1 MLEQLKL
8 THLHQK
14 LGDDEAV
21 TAYNKAIELNSRY
34 SDAWSNKGNAPC
46 QLSRFDEALKV
57 YEYAISIDSND
68 SGSKAWEGK
77 GDTLVK
83 LRMYDEAIKV
93 YDKAIEIN
101 PHDSEVRNKKNTLL
115 KQIK

>member
-21 TAYNKAIELNSRY
+21 TAYNKPIELNSRY

-46 QLSRFDEALKV
+46 QLSRFDEVLKA

-68 SGSKAWEGK
+68 SDSNAWEGK

-83 LRMYDEAIKV
+83 LGRSDEAIKV
-93 YDKAIEIN
+93 YDKAIELN
-101 PHDSEVRNKKNTLL
+101 SRYSDAWSNKGNAPC
-115 KQIK
+115 